1 MNPALQR
8 LTQRRLLIVMGKGGT
23 GKTSLAASLGVLA
36 ARHGIETAVIEV
48 AGAAAL
54 PALLS
59 PDDGISEGS
68 RSPVGVAPRLSTLRV
83 IPKVALEEYL
93 ELQLPVG
100 RLASLIVR
108 NAGFQRF
115 LDAAPGWRELI
126 TLGKIWHLEREM
138 RGDRPR
144 YDLIVVDAP
153 ATGHGLSFL
162 SVPGVVLESV
172 RLGPLRRHTDAVW
185 RLLRNP
191 EQTLVLPITLPE
203 ELPVKETLELC
214 ARVQGLGL
222 RAATPIVNCVETPP
236 AIDDPDSLLDTIAEI
251 PQKSSLSAL
260 VAPAALGAS
269 LRHQVGRSRMQR
281 EFIGKLRAGC
291 DATPLELPYLAEGIG
306 GPEGV
311 ERLADALEAALLG
324 AGDPE

>member
-1 MNPALQR
+1 MNPALCR

-23 GKTSLAASLGVLA
+23 GKTSLAAALGVLS
-36 ARHGIETAVIEV
+36 ARHGVETAVIEV
-48 AGAAAL
+48 AHEAAL

-59 PDDGISEGS
+59 QDALTPDDS
-68 RSPVGVAPRLSTLRV
+68 RNPVEVAPHLSTLRV
-83 IPKVALEEYL
+83 NPMAALEEYL

-100 RLASLIVR
+100 RLASAIVR

-115 LDAAPGWRELI
+115 LEAAPGWRELI
-126 TLGKIWHLEREM
+126 TLGKIWHLERRM
-138 RGDRPR
+138 RGDGPR

-153 ATGHGLSFL
+153 ATGHGLSLL
-162 SVPGVVLESV
+162 SVPGVVLDSV

-214 ARVQGLGL
+214 ARVQALGL
-222 RAATPIVNCVETPP
+222 RAGTPIINGVETPP
-236 AIDDPDSLLDTIAEI
+236 AISDPDSLLSLLVEI
-251 PQKSSLSAL
+251 PRKSSPSPLAE
-260 VAPAALGAS
+260 PAALAAS
-269 LRHQVGRSRMQR
+269 LRQQVGRARMQR

-291 DATPLELPYLAEGIG
+291 DETPLELPYLTEGIQD
-306 GPEGV
+306 PDGV
-311 ERLADALEAALLG
+311 GLLADALEAALER
-324 AGDPE
+324 AGDQE

>member
-1 MNPALQR
+1 MTPALQR

-23 GKTSLAASLGVLA
+23 GKTSLAASLSVLA
-36 ARHGIETAVIEV
+36 ARHGVETAVIEV

-59 PDDGISEGS
+59 PDDRIPEES
-68 RSPVGVAPRLSTLRV
+68 RSPVEVAPHLSILRV

-93 ELQLPVG
+93 ELQLPVR

-162 SVPGVVLESV
+162 SVPGVVLDSV

-214 ARVQGLGL
+214 AKVQGLGL
-222 RAATPIVNCVETPP
+222 RAATPIINCVETPP
-236 AIDDPDSLLDTIAEI
+236 AIGDPDSLLDTIAEI
-251 PQKSSLSAL
+251 PQKSSLSPL
-260 VAPAALGAS
+260 VAPAALAAS
-269 LRHQVGRSRMQR
+269 LRHQVARSRMQR
-281 EFIGKLRAGC
+281 EFIGKLRAGY
-291 DATPLELPYLAEGIG
+291 DATPLELPYLEEGIQ

-311 ERLADALEAALLG
+311 GLLADALETALVG
-324 AGDPE
+324 AGDQE

>member
-1 MNPALQR
+1 MNPALHR
-8 LTQRRLLIVMGKGGT
+8 LTERRLLIVMGKGGT
-23 GKTSLAASLGVLA
+23 GKTSLAAALGILA

-48 AGAAAL
+48 SREAAL

-59 PDDGISEGS
+59 PGARIPEES
-68 RSPVGVAPRLSTLRV
+68 RSPLEMAPHLSTLRV
-83 IPKVALEEYL
+83 IPRVALEEYL

-100 RLASLIVR
+100 RLASAILR

-126 TLGKIWHLEREM
+126 TLGKIWHLERQM
-138 RGDRPR
+138 QGHRPR

-162 SVPGVVLESV
+162 SVPGVVLDSV

-191 EQTLVLPITLPE
+191 EQTLVVPITLPE

-214 ARVQGLGL
+214 SRVRALGL
-222 RAATPIVNCVETPP
+222 RAGTPIVNCVETPP
-236 AIDDPDSLLDTIAEI
+236 AIADPGSLLDLIAEL
-251 PQKSSLSAL
+251 PRGSSPSPLAE
-260 VAPAALGAS
+260 PAALGAS
-269 LRHQVGRSRMQR
+269 LRHQVGRARMHR
-281 EFIGKLRAGC
+281 EFIGKLQAGC
-291 DATPLELPYLAEGIG
+291 DATPLELPYLAEGIQ
-306 GPEGV
+306 GPEEIGL
-311 ERLADALEAALLG
+311 LADALEAALG
-324 AGDPE
+324 RAGDQE